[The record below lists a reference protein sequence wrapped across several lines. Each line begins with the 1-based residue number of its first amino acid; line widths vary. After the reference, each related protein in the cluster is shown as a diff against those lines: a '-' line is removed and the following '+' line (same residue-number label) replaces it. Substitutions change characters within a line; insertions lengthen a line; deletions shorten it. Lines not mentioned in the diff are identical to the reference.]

1 MRSHLLLTLLSSSQA
16 MVYQANGGMQKRGN
30 VPHKSIPSIP
40 CISLASAAAV
50 AAAAIPN
57 SCLAVD
63 ELTIGS
69 VDFGRDPV
77 DVYYLVVAIVAIG
90 YAAKQF
96 VTTTIDDAKDYDRR
110 GDMANAMAA
119 EKRKR
124 DRASALE
131 RVQKE
136 DMAYE
141 RLQAERGE
149 RETKRAGWKVFED
162 FRSGLG
168 DGQ

>member
-1 MRSHLLLTLLSSSQA
+1 MRSHLLLTLLSSSQGL
-16 MVYQANGGMQKRGN
+16 VYQANGGMQKRGN
-30 VPHKSIPSIP
+30 VPHKSIP
-40 CISLASAAAV
+40 CISLASAV

-57 SCLAVD
+57 SCLAID
-63 ELTIGS
+63 ELTIGN
-69 VDFGRDPV
+69 VGFGRDPV
-77 DVYYLVVAIVAIG
+77 DVYYLAVAIVAIG
-90 YAAKQF
+90 YAVKQF

-110 GDMANAMAA
+110 GEMANAMAA

-124 DRASALE
+124 DRASARE